1 MAITINTVTINN
13 RLTIINDAG
22 VNPTNANNG
31 PREYSGDTE
40 ADVIIDGSSYLNIT
54 ASDIVP
60 SDVHALQYNASSN
73 TGHIEFVG
81 TADNTAIA
89 DASGLPAWANTMV
102 TRWNGEKTYYT
113 TYQTEYD
120 NALANL
126 DSSSETYDADV
137 AAAQTAAQASATTA
151 KNNVLGA

>member
-13 RLTIINDAG
+13 RLTIINDSDINED
-22 VNPTNANNG
+22 NPNNG
-31 PREYSGDTE
+31 PREFSGDTE
-40 ADVIIDGSSYLNIT
+40 ADVIIDGASHLNIN

-60 SDVHALQYNASSN
+60 SDVHALQYNAVSN

-81 TADNTAIA
+81 TGDNTVIA

-102 TRWNGEKTYYT
+102 TRWNGEKAYKE

-126 DSSSETYDADV
+126 DATSASYEADL
-137 AAAQTAAQASATTA
+137 ASAQTSAQSAATTA
-151 KNNVLGA
+151 KNNILSA